1 MIGLDKICEIIDGKI
16 IGNSDISIK
25 GLCDIE
31 EGDSNCLSFIRHKS
45 YEKFLLTTKASVI
58 VVSLD
63 FNVPSK
69 LKKTFI
75 KVKNPSLAFIKL
87 LDYFKSDEI
96 IKPSIHTSAIIDKTS
111 KIGNN
116 CFIGPN
122 VIINN
127 NTSIGDNVII
137 RGNSVIDSDCIIKSN
152 TCINY
157 NVTIN
162 RNVIIGNNC
171 FIDSGTTVGSEGFG
185 TYKHEGKHLSIPH
198 MGKVIIEDDVLI
210 GSNCSIDRGTINN
223 TIIGYNSKLDNM
235 VHIGHNVQLGK
246 SCLICAQTGIGGS
259 CNIGDNV
266 TIGGK
271 VGFIDHINIGENTS
285 IVAHSM
291 VFKSVEANSY
301 ISGDPARN
309 HRDRIKQD
317 ICISKLPNH
326 LKNKS

>member
-1 MIGLDKICEIIDGKI
+1 VITLDEICKILDGKI
-16 IGNSDISIK
+16 FGNSDIVIK

-31 EGDSNCLSFIRHKS
+31 KGKSDYLSFIRHQS
-45 YEKFLLTTKASVI
+45 YEKFLTTTKASVI
-58 VVSLD
+58 VVNLD
-63 FNVPSK
+63 FNIPSNS
-69 LKKTFI
+69 KKTFI
-75 KVKNPSLAFIKL
+75 KVKNPSLAFITI
-87 LDYFKSDEI
+87 LDYFKNNKI
-96 IKPSIHTSAIIDKTS
+96 IKSGLHNSAVIS
-111 KIGNN
+111 KSSKLGDG

-122 VIINN
+122 VIIND
-127 NTSIGDNVII
+127 NTVIGDNVII
-137 RGNSVIDSDCIIKSN
+137 KGNTVIDSNCIIKSN

-162 RNVIIGNNC
+162 RDVEIGSNC

-185 TYKHEGKHLSIPH
+185 TYVHKGQHLNIPH
-198 MGKVIIEDDVLI
+198 IGKVVIEDDVLI

-223 TIIGYNSKLDNM
+223 TVIGCNSKLDNM
-235 VHIGHNVQLGK
+235 IHIGHNVQLGQ

-266 TIGGK
+266 IIGGK

-291 VFKSVEANSY
+291 VFKSVRANSY

-317 ICISKLPNH
+317 VCISKLPNQF
-326 LKNKS
+326 KKK